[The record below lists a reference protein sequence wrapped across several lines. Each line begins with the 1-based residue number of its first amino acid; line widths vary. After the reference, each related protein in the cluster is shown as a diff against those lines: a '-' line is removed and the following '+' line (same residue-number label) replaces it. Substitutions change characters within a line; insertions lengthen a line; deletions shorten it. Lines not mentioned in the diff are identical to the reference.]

1 MPEFRREIGGA
12 NLVSIPGVRAVKPRD
27 SGAATA
33 KIASTLLQTGLEV
46 GGRAAARSAGERI
59 AGEGESAVDVD
70 KAVGDAGDAIG
81 FAESEGKDLTGPELE
96 DLKRATFDSTL
107 TTAKRI

>member
-33 KIASTLLQTGLEV
+33 KIASTLLQTGLE
-46 GGRAAARSAGERI
+46 
-59 AGEGESAVDVD
+59 EGLLQGVQVN
-70 KAVGDAGDAIG
+70 V
-81 FAESEGKDLTGPELE
+81 
-96 DLKRATFDSTL
+96 
-107 TTAKRI
+107 